1 MDCPC
6 RVVNPSRVCHR
17 SVKAIQTRTTKS
29 LTRRRSVLPVD
40 IRTVRVVLRS
50 LVVVPSV
57 GAAAAAVEEAAS
69 RGPNGQGQEEEEEGA
84 IYDIHQVSSD

>member
-57 GAAAAAVEEAAS
+57 LVAAVEEAAS